1 MRRFAMVAA
10 MFYTL
15 RRRFAAPLGPK
26 PLIYFA

>member
-1 MRRFAMVAA
+1 MVAA

>member
-1 MRRFAMVAA
+1 MVAA

-15 RRRFAAPLGPK
+15 RRRFTAPLGPK

>member
-1 MRRFAMVAA
+1 MVAA

-15 RRRFAAPLGPK
+15 RRHFTAPLGPK